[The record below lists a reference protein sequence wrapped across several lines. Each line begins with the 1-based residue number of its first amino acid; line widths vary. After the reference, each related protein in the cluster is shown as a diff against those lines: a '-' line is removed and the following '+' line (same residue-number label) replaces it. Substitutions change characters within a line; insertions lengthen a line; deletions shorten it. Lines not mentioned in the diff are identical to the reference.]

1 MKAGAVIHAWQWAA
15 IALAGVLT
23 AIAPAPAMARA
34 ADPTYSGPIY
44 PGPAQG
50 SQSWAFPRTVIE
62 QEASRSVYNTRE
74 PAITVH
80 LPVPDRANG
89 AAVVLLPG
97 GGLRVLGMG
106 AKTDAEVQA
115 FLDHGIAVAVL
126 EYRTLQLDPT
136 GLARPAQQAAAAPAQ
151 FAKMVIRHA
160 NANPAPGDAVLAEV
174 HRLAVED
181 AREALRLLHRRAAAW
196 RLDPSR
202 IGMIGTSAG
211 GGVMI
216 GALLAGGE
224 AEARPDFLISI
235 FGPALQDVA
244 PPADAPPLFIA
255 TEADHGPVTDGLV
268 ALYSLWKDGGHKAEL
283 HIYEVPNFTMTV
295 DLWGP
300 RLFAWM
306 AERGIVPGKAP

>member
-1 MKAGAVIHAWQWAA
+1 MLAWRGAKVGLASALVA
-15 IALAGVLT
+15 LSPTPALADT
-23 AIAPAPAMARA
+23 A
-34 ADPTYSGPIY
+34 YSGPLY
-44 PGPAQG
+44 SGAAQG
-50 SQSWAFPRTVIE
+50 SESWTFPRTVIE
-62 QEASRSVYNTRE
+62 QGPSRSVYNTRE
-74 PAITVH
+74 PVITVH
-80 LPVPDRANG
+80 LPPPDKANG
-89 AAVVLLPG
+89 AAVVMLPG

-126 EYRTLQLDPT
+126 EYRTLQLDPAS
-136 GLARPAQQAAAAPAQ
+136 LARPAATPAATPAAPAR

-160 NANPAPGDAVLAEV
+160 NANPAPQDSALAEV
-174 HRLAVED
+174 QRLAVPD
-181 AREALRLLHRRAAAW
+181 GREALRLLHRRAGDW

-235 FGPALQDVA
+235 FGPALQDVV

-255 TEADHGPVTDGLV
+255 TEADHGPVTDGLL
-268 ALYSLWKDGGHKAEL
+268 ALFSLWKDSGHKAEL

-306 AERGIVPGKAP
+306 AERGIVPTAAR